1 MMKTETLLYLVSSL
15 LLAGVVALSLMD
27 ANATLFLWLNKNL
40 QVLPDAFWS
49 NMTFVAD
56 TLFAVA
62 VLAVAACFRPAMFN
76 SGLVL
81 LIIGALFVQG
91 LKPAL
96 DILRPAAVLG
106 VDAIHIIGPVLKNH
120 SFPSGHS
127 FTALATAGLVSLYL
141 PGSGLN
147 KALLTIIILVTGLT
161 AALSR
166 AAVGAHWPMDI
177 LVGSAAGLLFAI
189 LAKTLTERINWLQ
202 SKGIEWFS
210 ATLLFITCV
219 SLIFHDSRYPDTR
232 ALCII
237 SGTLSS
243 LLLVRYGFQ
252 QWQMHRA
259 SGQPG

>member
-1 MMKTETLLYLVSSL
+1 MKTETLLYLISSL
-15 LLAGVVALSLMD
+15 LLGGVVVLSMAD
-27 ANATLFLWLNKNL
+27 ANVSGFLWLNEHL

-62 VLAVAACFRPAMFN
+62 VLAIMASFRPAMFN

-81 LIIGALFVQG
+81 LILGGLFVQS

-106 VDAIHIIGPVLKNH
+106 PDAFHIIGPILKNH

-127 FTALATAGLVSLYL
+127 FTALATAGLVCLYL
-141 PGSGLN
+141 PARGLNTFLLSGLV
-147 KALLTIIILVTGLT
+147 LIIGLT

-166 AAVGAHWPMDI
+166 AAVGAHWPLDI

-189 LAKTLTERINWLQ
+189 LAKTLTERITWLQ
-202 SKGIEWFS
+202 SKAMEWCS
-210 ATLLFITCV
+210 AILLLITCI

-232 ALCII
+232 ALCIL
-237 SGTLSS
+237 SGSLATLM
-243 LLLVRYGFQ
+243 LIRYARGEWRSWRLSKRQ
-252 QWQMHRA
+252 
-259 SGQPG
+259 G

>member
-1 MMKTETLLYLVSSL
+1 MKTETLLYLVSSL
-15 LLAGVVALSLMD
+15 LLAGVVVLSITD
-27 ANATLFLWLNKNL
+27 ANVSLFLWLNQHL

-62 VLAVAACFRPAMFN
+62 VLGSVASLRPAMFN

-81 LIIGALFVQG
+81 LILGALFVQG

-106 VDAIHIIGPVLKNH
+106 TDAVHIIGPVLKNH

-127 FTALATAGLVSLYL
+127 FTALATAGLVLLYS
-141 PGSGLN
+141 PFTGSRG
-147 KALLTIIILVTGLT
+147 ALASVLVLGTALT

-189 LAKTLTERINWLQ
+189 LAKTLTEKLSWLQ
-202 SKGIEWFS
+202 SRGIEWFS
-210 ATLLFITCV
+210 AALLTITCI
-219 SLIFHDSRYPDTR
+219 SLIFHESNYPATRPLCVISGVLSTALLLRYGWQTWQARLTR
-232 ALCII
+232 A
-237 SGTLSS
+237 G
-243 LLLVRYGFQ
+243 
-252 QWQMHRA
+252 
-259 SGQPG
+259 